1 MKYIII
7 VIYIEV
13 KIGNEIKL
21 IYLTNQLIDYF
32 IKEYNISSQNDLI
45 DENIIFDIESK
56 DKIIVNGE
64 LDIDIYSDLDEF
76 IPNLEVCNTN
86 KERKKLRKIND
97 KYIEKVNNTIRC
109 EYHKSH
115 SVGAA
120 KITNY
125 NNEIESGTSFTNIT
139 VCKDDLDMEFVL
151 EYPQFYGES
160 RRKPRALARGGCQDE
175 SHPVVDFINKVGGGS
190 VHGLDGSEIELVP
203 EDSISNPAAVKDGLA
218 IKSKDKQNK
227 NNKSKS
233 NQVIN
238 YDYIISRL
246 IGGMLISCWLCII
259 FAKPILLAIGIISL
273 ILLVFTL
280 MKLK

>member
-32 IKEYNISSQNDLI
+32 IKEYNISSRNDLI

-151 EYPQFYGES
+151 EYPQFY
-160 RRKPRALARGGCQDE
+160 DE